1 MVTIWLQFGY
11 NFCIYYRKNSI
22 AYFSAKI
29 FSKPLDLE
37 LTPCDTIRLYQESNV
52 PSSHSDRHI
61 LKRRITMY
69 LEKINSPSVIKNQGG
84 IINQSVIIC
93 RR

>member
-1 MVTIWLQFGY
+1 MVTIF
-11 NFCIYYRKNSI
+11 
-22 AYFSAKI
+22 AYIVGKTVLLIFPKK
-29 FSKPLDLE
+29 FSKPLGLE

-52 PSSHSDRHI
+52 PSSYSGRRI